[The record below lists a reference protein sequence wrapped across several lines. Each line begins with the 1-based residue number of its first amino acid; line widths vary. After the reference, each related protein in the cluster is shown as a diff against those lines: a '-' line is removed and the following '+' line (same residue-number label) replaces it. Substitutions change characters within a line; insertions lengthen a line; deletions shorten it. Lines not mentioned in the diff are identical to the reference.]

1 MLRELAADLW
11 VTERP
16 QRFGGVEVGTRM
28 TVIRLPEEQLFLH
41 SPVTLDAGL
50 RGELSRLGVPRF
62 VVAPNRFHHLYVG
75 EYTRA
80 YPDLALFV
88 APGLETKRPDLAIR
102 GVLND
107 DAPPGWRDQIDQ
119 LLVHGYPLLNEVVFL
134 HRASR
139 TLIVSDLVFNIHD
152 DSPSLTRLICRLI
165 GAYGRCG
172 PSLLER
178 ILIRDRAAARN
189 SLTRILTWDFDRVIL
204 AHGRVLESG
213 GGAALRDGYAWLL

>member
-1 MLRELAADLW
+1 MLRELAPNLW

-28 TVIRLPEEQLFLH
+28 TVIRLPEEKLFLH

-50 RGELSRLGVPRF
+50 RGELGRLGVPRF
-62 VVAPNRFHHLYVG
+62 VVAPNRFHHLYAG

-88 APGLETKRPDLAIR
+88 APGLETKRPDLAVR
-102 GVLND
+102 GVLNA

-152 DSPSLTRLICRLI
+152 DSPSLTRLIFRLI

-178 ILIRDRAAARN
+178 ILVRDRAAARD

-204 AHGRVLESG
+204 AHGRLLESG